1 VNMEPVA
8 MEDQEHVFFH
18 GVETSSGLDAMVSE
32 CNMSSSQ
39 EEMLMKIPEW
49 PRSPP
54 QSHMPCSPSQ
64 QEFASQDASVHALLN
79 PTVGARITEF
89 CSPLETSCPWE
100 EDGEDNSQ
108 TGFGIDSFDPRFESD
123 RDQSPATQTDSV
135 VMMRGI
141 GLDSNQLTAGI
152 QTPDKSLLQLQEVS
166 SANLSNNANAT
177 APCSSKITPKTATCR
192 RILVDDESQPE
203 TTLDKS
209 PLNLAP
215 DKSTSASQPLTQS
228 DAIMDTQWLSR
239 GAPDKST
246 SASQPVTQS
255 DAIMDTQW
263 LSRGVPDKSTS
274 ASQPLTQ
281 SDAIMDTQWL
291 SRGDLLNSQLLTNV
305 AQISGRLLPTAKSV
319 QGLDIQASPAAK
331 LAEDQGEAI
340 EIEGS
345 RAHRILPPSLAGSSV
360 QRNTMTSVEIER
372 DPEQLKD
379 ALSKKRRRN
388 PRPVPETLMDVI
400 MHYSGDPPIGFE
412 DVDIVQVAIKAGMTF
427 PPPICRHSF
436 PG

>member
-1 VNMEPVA
+1 
-8 MEDQEHVFFH
+8 
-18 GVETSSGLDAMVSE
+18 
-32 CNMSSSQ
+32 
-39 EEMLMKIPEW
+39 MKIPEW

-239 GAPDKST
+239 G
-246 SASQPVTQS
+246 
-255 DAIMDTQW
+255 
-263 LSRGVPDKSTS
+263 
-274 ASQPLTQ
+274 
-281 SDAIMDTQWL
+281 
-291 SRGDLLNSQLLTNV
+291 DLLNSQLLTNV
-305 AQISGRLLPTAKSV
+305 AQISGQLLPTAKSV

-360 QRNTMTSVEIER
+360 QRNTMTAVEIEK

>member
-1 VNMEPVA
+1 

-239 GAPDKST
+239 G
-246 SASQPVTQS
+246 
-255 DAIMDTQW
+255 
-263 LSRGVPDKSTS
+263 VPDKSTS

-319 QGLDIQASPAAK
+319 QELDIQASPAAK

-360 QRNTMTSVEIER
+360 QRNTMTAVEIEK